1 MSCCDSSD
9 FRPYDRLAAMNWL
22 SARFIW
28 SGFTGPDFSDSSPA
42 SRRAVV
48 AWLESKCRSMR
59 TAGLAGSW
67 HYDLPLHTE
76 LKRILDV
83 ERAALAE
90 AATESLPTPSD
101 RQSLRVAA

>member
-1 MSCCDSSD
+1 M
-9 FRPYDRLAAMNWL
+9 FRLIRRIYDRPAAIAWL
-22 SARFIW
+22 SAKFSW
-28 SGFTGPDFSDSSPA
+28 SGFTSPDFNNCSLVG
-42 SRRAVV
+42 RVAVI
-48 AWLESKCRSMR
+48 AWLEARCRSMR
-59 TAGLAGSW
+59 AAALAGAW

-76 LKRILDV
+76 MKRILDA

>member
-1 MSCCDSSD
+1 M
-9 FRPYDRLAAMNWL
+9 RAAALADA
-22 SARFIW
+22 
-28 SGFTGPDFSDSSPA
+28 
-42 SRRAVV
+42 
-48 AWLESKCRSMR
+48 
-59 TAGLAGSW
+59 W

-76 LKRILDV
+76 LKRILDA